1 MNWNDFA
8 IITLCHKKRD
18 AFQLSN
24 DIKTR
29 IEFFTL
35 SSITFH
41 STYGTF
47 LFHIFN
53 ILNKGKGIAENIP
66 IYNAIE
72 INSQKI
78 VYMNKNLVFTL
89 EKCVNNKWTSLLH
102 HFRLDWKLSCS
113 PFQSQPLESHIK
125 ELSQC

>member
-1 MNWNDFA
+1 MFLPFSPCA
-8 IITLCHKKRD
+8 SGD

-24 DIKTR
+24 EIKTR

-35 SSITFH
+35 SSMAYH
-41 STYGTF
+41 ATYGTF
-47 LFHIFN
+47 LFDIFN
-53 ILNKGKGIAENIP
+53 ILNKGKGIAESIP

-89 EKCVNNKWTSLLH
+89 EKCVNNK
-102 HFRLDWKLSCS
+102 
-113 PFQSQPLESHIK
+113 
-125 ELSQC
+125 